1 MQKEYWKQLLNMVN
15 YASRSSWFFFPLVK
29 FSENKTFSFQ
39 GNEKIVGLLVQNR
52 VDVNKADFLGE
63 TPLQLAAYKGES
75 NYFSWMKSKKFVNI
89 DGNRP

>member
-1 MQKEYWKQLLNMVN
+1 MLIQNGANVN
-15 YASRSSWFFFPLVK
+15 YAKGILKTAVEHGKLRSSWFFFPLVK

-75 NYFSWMKSKKFVNI
+75 NYFS
-89 DGNRP
+89 